1 MQGYC
6 LPLYSILRRM
16 GAFIAGV
23 TLHRNCMVDAL
34 PFEWELWPGTGY
46 ANVREEDGA
55 GAAHAVR

>member
-1 MQGYC
+1 
-6 LPLYSILRRM
+6 M